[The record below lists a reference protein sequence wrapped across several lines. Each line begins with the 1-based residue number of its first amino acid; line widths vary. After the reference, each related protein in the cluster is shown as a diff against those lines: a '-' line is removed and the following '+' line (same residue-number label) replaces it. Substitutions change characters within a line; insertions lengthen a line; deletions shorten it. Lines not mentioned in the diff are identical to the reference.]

1 MSLAYTTEKQFAI
14 SAVRR
19 ACLLTSSVFN
29 KLVKNETLVKG
40 DKSPVTVGDF
50 SAQAVISSMLH
61 RAFPDDPIVG
71 EEDAADLRAESG
83 ASLRD
88 RIVEL
93 ANEALTAELGIGD
106 IAEWGIGPG
115 AEQSVD
121 NLLDAIDRGNHE
133 GGRSGRMWTIDPIDG
148 TKGFLRGE
156 QYAVCLALI
165 VDAQVQVGVLGCP
178 NLPLNLS
185 KPDEDKGCLFV
196 AVRGQGAQQLKLT
209 GVDPTPLTMPSYTP
223 SSFSFLESVEAAH
236 SSHSTSSRISAILG
250 LTQPPVRMDSQA
262 KYGCLARGDGGAYM
276 RMPTGVGYKEKI
288 WDHATGSLL
297 VTESGGVITD
307 SRGLPLDFGLG
318 RTLGENYGVIA
329 TVKDAHAK
337 LLSAVQEVVK
347 QEQEE
352 AKKKS
357 GAS

>member
-1 MSLAYTTEKQFAI
+1 
-14 SAVRR
+14 
-19 ACLLTSSVFN
+19 
-29 KLVKNETLVKG
+29 
-40 DKSPVTVGDF
+40 
-50 SAQAVISSMLH
+50 MLH

-93 ANEALTAELGIGD
+93 ANEALTAELVIGD

-115 AEQSVD
+115 SEQSVD

-133 GGRSGRMWTIDPIDG
+133 GGRSGSTFFLLSTFRCIDQPYVSEGMWTIDPIDG

-196 AVRGQGAQQLKLT
+196 AVKGQGAQQVRSRCFVLRI
-209 GVDPTPLTMPSYTP
+209 VDSAFSPS
-223 SSFSFLESVEAAH
+223 
-236 SSHSTSSRISAILG
+236 
-250 LTQPPVRMDSQA
+250 
-262 KYGCLARGDGGAYM
+262 
-276 RMPTGVGYKEKI
+276 
-288 WDHATGSLL
+288 
-297 VTESGGVITD
+297 
-307 SRGLPLDFGLG
+307 
-318 RTLGENYGVIA
+318 
-329 TVKDAHAK
+329 
-337 LLSAVQEVVK
+337 
-347 QEQEE
+347 
-352 AKKKS
+352 
-357 GAS
+357 